1 MTVQVWVIVAMVS
14 RCDDTKRTA
23 SICVRM
29 RYSCFDAL
37 CHGYL
42 TTTNGSSVLSL
53 PLCASRLSPSLSQ
66 QHRRAPLLRRHHCYA
81 ARWKES
87 ARGNCFPQPPL
98 SFLSFVSEKQSHHRH
113 ETRPIKGQTATGTDK
128 KKEKREIS
136 EDANKAGQQSPCRRT
151 SDRPI
156 LAK

>member
-1 MTVQVWVIVAMVS
+1 VTVQVWVIVAMVS

-87 ARGNCFPQPPL
+87 ARGNCFPQHLCRFCPL
-98 SFLSFVSEKQSHHRH
+98 FPRSNR
-113 ETRPIKGQTATGTDK
+113 ITATRQDPSRAKLPQVPTKRK
-128 KKEKREIS
+128 KKERFRKTQIKQVSSLLADERVT
-136 EDANKAGQQSPCRRT
+136 DQS
-151 SDRPI
+151 
-156 LAK
+156 